1 MYMSEVK
8 QADTQLDLSILPVKE
23 DGTENKLKR
32 PIHPNLPN
40 IATGQ
45 VGILISPVKTG
56 KSTIISNLLL
66 NPNFYKD
73 QFDIVYI
80 ISNTINNDRTSRFL
94 KKEFPETIFDDLSRI
109 DEIITNIITY
119 QDSFPRGK
127 KPFICIVL
135 DDFLGIKKSSKI
147 NFLAT
152 RARHYN
158 IGLLLFAS
166 QLFRG
171 LDTTIRQN
179 ATFAII
185 GGPNPNEK
193 ELLKIAEEFGDI
205 YGGQKN
211 FLEIYKQATSEPY
224 SFLYLDFQS
233 NPSRAYKRFD
243 TLIYEQKDKYGKDG
257 EKESGRT
264 ESDCED

>member
-1 MYMSEVK
+1 MENNRD
-8 QADTQLDLSILPVKE
+8 ANLDLTILPVKE
-23 DGTENKLKR
+23 DGTEEKLKR

-119 QDSFPRGK
+119 QDQFPRGK

-179 ATFAII
+179 ATFSII

-193 ELLKIAEEFGDI
+193 ELLKIAEEFGDR
-205 YGGQKN
+205 YGGQKK
-211 FLEIYKQATSEPY
+211 FMELYKQATNEPY
-224 SFLYLDFQS
+224 SFLYLALQS
-233 NPSRAYKRFD
+233 NPSKAYKRFNS
-243 TLIYEQKDKYGKDG
+243 LIYEHHDKFGQSHQIENEEDK
-257 EKESGRT
+257 S
-264 ESDCED
+264 SDEE

>member
-1 MYMSEVK
+1 MENNK
-8 QADTQLDLSILPVKE
+8 DPNLDLTILPVKE
-23 DGTENKLKR
+23 DGTEEKLKR

-109 DEIITNIITY
+109 DEIITNIISY
-119 QDSFPRGK
+119 QDQFPRGK

-179 ATFAII
+179 ATFSII

-193 ELLKIAEEFGDI
+193 ELLKIAEEFGDR
-205 YGGQKN
+205 YGGQKK
-211 FLEIYKQATSEPY
+211 FMELYKQATNEPY
-224 SFLYLDFQS
+224 SFLYLDLQS
-233 NPSRAYKRFD
+233 NPSKAYKRFNS
-243 TLIYEQKDKYGKDG
+243 LIYEHHDKFGSSPQIDKPDDN
-257 EKESGRT
+257 S
-264 ESDCED
+264 SDSE

>member
-1 MYMSEVK
+1 MTSESSGI
-8 QADTQLDLSILPVKE
+8 DLTILPVKE
-23 DGTENKLKR
+23 DGTEQALKR

-109 DEIITNIITY
+109 DEIITNIISY

-127 KPFICIVL
+127 KPFICVVL

-147 NFLAT
+147 NFLST

-179 ATFAII
+179 ATFAVI

-193 ELLKIAEEFGDI
+193 ELLKIAEEFGDR
-205 YGGQKN
+205 YGGQKK
-211 FLEIYKQATSEPY
+211 FLDVYKQATDEPY
-224 SFLYLDFQS
+224 SFMYLDLQS

-243 TLIYEQKDKYGKDG
+243 NLIYEHHDTYGKSPQLENDD
-257 EKESGRT
+257 ESGD
-264 ESDCED
+264 SD

>member
-1 MYMSEVK
+1 MNNQSE
-8 QADTQLDLSILPVKE
+8 DFDLTILPVKE
-23 DGTENKLKR
+23 DGTEQKLKR

-45 VGILISPVKTG
+45 VGVLISPVKTG

-66 NPNFYKD
+66 NPNFFKD

-94 KKEFPETIFDDLSRI
+94 KKEFPETIFDDLSQI
-109 DEIITNIITY
+109 DNIINNIITY
-119 QDSFPRGK
+119 QDQFPRGK
-127 KPFICIVL
+127 KPFIAVIL

-147 NFLAT
+147 NFLST

-171 LDTTIRQN
+171 LDTHIRQN

-185 GGPNPNEK
+185 GSPNPNEK
-193 ELLKIAEEFGDI
+193 ELLKIAAEFGDR
-205 YGGQKN
+205 YGGQQK
-211 FLEIYKQATSEPY
+211 FLDVYKEATNEPY
-224 SFLYLDFQS
+224 AFLYLDLQS
-233 NPSRAYKRFD
+233 NPSKAYKRFD
-243 TLIYEQKDKYGKDG
+243 KLIYEHRDQFHSDADKDFSSSTQL
-257 EKESGRT
+257 KED
-264 ESDCED
+264 SD

>member
-1 MYMSEVK
+1 MENFN
-8 QADTQLDLSILPVKE
+8 LDILPVKV
-23 DGTENKLKR
+23 DGTEQKLKR

-45 VGILISPVKTG
+45 VGIIISPVKTG
-56 KSTIISNLLL
+56 KSTILSNLLL

-73 QFDIVYI
+73 QFDLVYI

-109 DEIITNIITY
+109 DEIIQNIIDY
-119 QDSFPRGK
+119 QDSFPRGE
-127 KPFICIVL
+127 KPFIAVVL

-158 IGLLLFAS
+158 IGLLIFSS

-171 LDTTIRQN
+171 LETTIRQN
-179 ATFAII
+179 ATFVIM
-185 GGPNPNEK
+185 GSPNPNEK
-193 ELLKIAEEFGDI
+193 ELLKMAEEFGDR
-205 YGGQKN
+205 YGGQKK
-211 FLEIYKQATSEPY
+211 FLEIYKKATPNKY
-224 SFLYLDFQS
+224 DFLYLDLQS
-233 NPSRAYKRFD
+233 NPSRAYSRFNK
-243 TLIYEQKDKYGKDG
+243 LIYEHKDEYSGSTQIDPEQIIKNGKMDVAG
-257 EKESGRT
+257 NEIDE
-264 ESDCED
+264 

>member
-1 MYMSEVK
+1 MSSN
-8 QADTQLDLSILPVKE
+8 DFDLDILPVKQ
-23 DGTENKLKR
+23 DGTEQKLRKE
-32 PIHPNLPN
+32 IHPNLPQ
-40 IATGQ
+40 IASGQ

-73 QFDIVYI
+73 CFDMVYI

-94 KKEFPETIFDDLSRI
+94 KTEFPHTIFDDLTKI
-109 DEIITNIITY
+109 DEIITNIIDY
-119 QDSFPRGK
+119 QDTFPRGE

-135 DDFLGIKKSSKI
+135 DDFLGIKKNSKI
-147 NFLAT
+147 NYLAT

-171 LDTTIRQN
+171 LETTIRQN

-185 GGPNPNEK
+185 GSPNPNEK
-193 ELLKIAEEFGDI
+193 EIMKISEEYSDQFGGAENFKKLYKEASKEQ
-205 YGGQKN
+205 YG
-211 FLEIYKQATSEPY
+211 
-224 SFLYLDFQS
+224 FLYLDLQS
-233 NPSRAYKRFD
+233 NPSRAYSKFNR
-243 TLIYEQKDKYGKDG
+243 LIYEKNSNTEGDG
-257 EKESGRT
+257 FITNIHKE
-264 ESDCED
+264 E